1 MRAPSLASQLLQGV
15 GCSREG
21 MVGFEGAIAG
31 KPAPAGD
38 LVQPRANGG
47 LLGRYRQQ
55 AGSHSGLSA
64 FASN

>member
-1 MRAPSLASQLLQGV
+1 
-15 GCSREG
+15 

-38 LVQPRANGG
+38 LVQSRVNGG